1 MTLVLPNLQ
10 AKQMGQVI
18 TTITVTNRID
28 RVMAERGFI
37 SAEEVRSVI
46 LDNVVVDTGATL
58 LSLPA
63 RIISQL
69 GLIQVGERDVETSAG
84 IKKGRIFAGAQII
97 LEGREGRFDCLE
109 LPEGVSAVL
118 LGVIPMEELE
128 SQSSRRGLTKESIC
142 GLLKGRSIEYEE

>member
-37 SAEEVRSVI
+37 AAEEVRSLI

-84 IKKGRIFAGAQII
+84 IKKGRIFADAQII
-97 LEGREGRFDCLE
+97 VEGREGRFDCLE

-118 LGVIPMEELE
+118 LGVIPMEELGLE
-128 SQSSRRGLTKESIC
+128 PDLKNRRLRVLPMNNQQTYLMG
-142 GLLKGRSIEYEE
+142 

>member
-1 MTLVLPNLQ
+1 MTLVLPHLQ

-37 SAEEVRSVI
+37 SPEEVRSVI

-84 IKKGRIFAGAQII
+84 IKKGRFFADAQII
-97 LEGREGRFDCLE
+97 VEGREGRFDCLE

-118 LGVIPMEELE
+118 LGVIPMEELGLE
-128 SQSSRRGLTKESIC
+128 PDLKNRRLRVLPMNNQQTYLMG
-142 GLLKGRSIEYEE
+142 

>member
-18 TTITVTNRID
+18 TTITVTNFID
-28 RVMAERGFI
+28 LVMAERGFI
-37 SAEEVRSVI
+37 AAEEVRSVT

-84 IKKGRIFAGAQII
+84 IKKDRIFADAQII
-97 LEGREGRFDCLE
+97 VEGREGRFDCLE
-109 LPEGVSAVL
+109 LPEGISAVL
-118 LGVIPMEELE
+118 LGVIPLEELGLE
-128 SQSSRRGLTKESIC
+128 PDLKNRRLRVLPMNNHQTYLMG
-142 GLLKGRSIEYEE
+142 

>member
-18 TTITVTNRID
+18 TTITLTNFID
-28 RVMAERGFI
+28 LVMAERGFI
-37 SAEEVRSVI
+37 AAEEVRSVT

-63 RIISQL
+63 PIISQL
-69 GLIQVGERDVETSAG
+69 SLKQVGERDVETSAG

-97 LEGREGRFDCLE
+97 VEGREGRFDCLE

-118 LGVIPMEELE
+118 LGVTPMEELGLE
-128 SQSSRRGLTKESIC
+128 PDLTNRRLRVLPMNNQQTYLMG
-142 GLLKGRSIEYEE
+142 

>member
-69 GLIQVGERDVETSAG
+69 GLIKVGERDVETSAG
-84 IKKGRIFAGAQII
+84 IKKGRIFADAQII
-97 LEGREGRFDCLE
+97 VEGREGRFDCLE

-118 LGVIPMEELE
+118 LGVIPMEELGLE
-128 SQSSRRGLTKESIC
+128 PDLKNRRLRVLPMNNQQTYLMG
-142 GLLKGRSIEYEE
+142 

>member
-10 AKQMGQVI
+10 PKQMGQVI
-18 TTITVTNRID
+18 TTITVTNFID
-28 RVMAERGFI
+28 LVMAERGFI
-37 SAEEVRSVI
+37 AADEVRSVI

-63 RIISQL
+63 PIITQL
-69 GLIQVGERDVETSAG
+69 GLKQVGERDVETSAG

-97 LEGREGRFDCLE
+97 VEGREGRFDCLE

-118 LGVIPMEELE
+118 LGVIPMEELGLE
-128 SQSSRRGLTKESIC
+128 PDLKNRRLRVLPMNNQQTYLMG
-142 GLLKGRSIEYEE
+142 

>member
-37 SAEEVRSVI
+37 SAEEVRSVM

-84 IKKGRIFAGAQII
+84 IKKGRIFADAQII
-97 LEGREGRFDCLE
+97 VEGREGRFDCLE
-109 LPEGVSAVL
+109 LPEGVTAVL
-118 LGVIPMEELE
+118 LGVIPMEELGLE
-128 SQSSRRGLTKESIC
+128 PDLKNRRLRVLPMNNQQTYLMG
-142 GLLKGRSIEYEE
+142 

>member
-97 LEGREGRFDCLE
+97 VEGREGRFDCLE

-118 LGVIPMEELE
+118 LGVIPMEELGLE
-128 SQSSRRGLTKESIC
+128 PDFKNRRLRVLPMNNQQTYLMG
-142 GLLKGRSIEYEE
+142 

>member
-10 AKQMGQVI
+10 EKQMGQVL

-84 IKKGRIFAGAQII
+84 IKKGRIFADAQII
-97 LEGREGRFDCLE
+97 VEGREGRFDCLE

-118 LGVIPMEELE
+118 LGVIPMEELGLE
-128 SQSSRRGLTKESIC
+128 PDLKNRRLRVLPMNNQQTYLMG
-142 GLLKGRSIEYEE
+142 

>member
-84 IKKGRIFAGAQII
+84 IKKGRIFADAQII
-97 LEGREGRFDCLE
+97 VEEREGRFDCLE

-118 LGVIPMEELE
+118 LGVIPMEQLGLE
-128 SQSSRRGLTKESIC
+128 PDLKNRRLRVLPMNNQQTYLMG
-142 GLLKGRSIEYEE
+142 

>member
-1 MTLVLPNLQ
+1 MALVLPNLQ
-10 AKQMGQVI
+10 EKQMGQVI

-84 IKKGRIFAGAQII
+84 IKKGRIFADAQII
-97 LEGREGRFDCLE
+97 VEGREGRFDCLE

-118 LGVIPMEELE
+118 LGVIPMEELGLE
-128 SQSSRRGLTKESIC
+128 PDLKNRRLRVLPMNNQQTYLMG
-142 GLLKGRSIEYEE
+142 

>member
-1 MTLVLPNLQ
+1 
-10 AKQMGQVI
+10 MGQVI

-37 SAEEVRSVI
+37 SAEEVRSVL
-46 LDNVVVDTGATL
+46 LDNVVVDTVATL

-84 IKKGRIFAGAQII
+84 IKKGRIFADAQII
-97 LEGREGRFDCLE
+97 VEGREGRFDCLE
-109 LPEGVSAVL
+109 LLEGVSAVL
-118 LGVIPMEELE
+118 LGVIPMEELGLE
-128 SQSSRRGLTKESIC
+128 PDLKNRRLRVLPMNNQQTYLMG
-142 GLLKGRSIEYEE
+142 

>member
-37 SAEEVRSVI
+37 AAEEVRSVI

-84 IKKGRIFAGAQII
+84 IKKGRIFADAQII
-97 LEGREGRFDCLE
+97 VEGREGRFDCLE

-118 LGVIPMEELE
+118 LGVIPMEELGLE
-128 SQSSRRGLTKESIC
+128 PDLKNRRLRVLPMNNQQTYLMG
-142 GLLKGRSIEYEE
+142 

>member
-10 AKQMGQVI
+10 EKQIGQVL

-28 RVMAERGFI
+28 RVIAERGFI

-84 IKKGRIFAGAQII
+84 IKKGRIFADAQII
-97 LEGREGRFDCLE
+97 VEGREGRFDCLE

-118 LGVIPMEELE
+118 LGVIPMEELGLE
-128 SQSSRRGLTKESIC
+128 PDLKNRRLRVLPMNNQQTYLMG
-142 GLLKGRSIEYEE
+142 

>member
-1 MTLVLPNLQ
+1 MTLVLPHLQ

-28 RVMAERGFI
+28 RVMAEQGFI
-37 SAEEVRSVI
+37 SPEEVRSVI

-84 IKKGRIFAGAQII
+84 IKKGRIFADAQII
-97 LEGREGRFDCLE
+97 VEGREGRFDCLE

-118 LGVIPMEELE
+118 LGVIPMEELGLE
-128 SQSSRRGLTKESIC
+128 PDLKNRRLRVLPMNNQQTYLMG
-142 GLLKGRSIEYEE
+142 

>member
-10 AKQMGQVI
+10 GKQMGQVI

-63 RIISQL
+63 PIISQL

-84 IKKGRIFAGAQII
+84 IKKGRIFADAQIMV
-97 LEGREGRFDCLE
+97 EGREGRFDCLE
-109 LPEGVSAVL
+109 LPEGVAAVL
-118 LGVIPMEELE
+118 LGVIPMEELGLE
-128 SQSSRRGLTKESIC
+128 PDLKNRRLRVLPMNNQQTY
-142 GLLKGRSIEYEE
+142 LMA

>member
-10 AKQMGQVI
+10 EKQMGQVI

-63 RIISQL
+63 PIISQL

-84 IKKGRIFAGAQII
+84 IKKGRIFADAQII
-97 LEGREGRFDCLE
+97 VEGREGRFDCLE

-118 LGVIPMEELE
+118 LGVIPMEEL
-128 SQSSRRGLTKESIC
+128 GLEPD
-142 GLLKGRSIEYEE
+142 LKNRQLRVLPMNNQQTYLMG

>member
-18 TTITVTNRID
+18 TTITVTNFID
-28 RVMAERGFI
+28 LVMAERGFI
-37 SAEEVRSVI
+37 AAEEIRSVT

-63 RIISQL
+63 PIISQL
-69 GLIQVGERDVETSAG
+69 SLRQVGERDVETSAG

-97 LEGREGRFDCLE
+97 VEGE
-109 LPEGVSAVL
+109 
-118 LGVIPMEELE
+118 
-128 SQSSRRGLTKESIC
+128 
-142 GLLKGRSIEYEE
+142 KGDLIV

>member
-1 MTLVLPNLQ
+1 
-10 AKQMGQVI
+10 MGQVI

-37 SAEEVRSVI
+37 AAEEVRSVI

-84 IKKGRIFAGAQII
+84 IKKGRIFADAQII
-97 LEGREGRFDCLE
+97 VEGREGRFDCLE

-118 LGVIPMEELE
+118 LSVIPMEELGLE
-128 SQSSRRGLTKESIC
+128 PDLKNRRLRVLPMNNQQTYLMG
-142 GLLKGRSIEYEE
+142 